1 MLVKLDHFPG
11 NRGENRKCLKPAP
24 SHGNLK
30 FNLQVCLSLLSQT
43 IGDTS
48 IPIAC
53 AGFGPNFVSRLL
65 NSFWSFW
72 CGFHQEELY
81 IYICCY
87 SQKYKRK
94 AKKKE
99 SDVWQRNINLL
110 SPSPI
115 SIRFQKKK
123 GPKICPTKSSLRK
136 SVAKIQQSGWPLVRN
151 EGINL
156 YWLVY
161 WG

>member
-1 MLVKLDHFPG
+1 MVEPPNLKNMLVKLDHFPG

-48 IPIAC
+48 IPTAC

-72 CGFHQEELY
+72 CGFHQEELF
-81 IYICCY
+81 ICCY

-94 AKKKE
+94 AKKRIRCLAKKHQSPE
-99 SDVWQRNINLL
+99 SL
-110 SPSPI
+110 PI
-115 SIRFQKKK
+115 SIRFRKRKC
-123 GPKICPTKSSLRK
+123 PKICTPK
-136 SVAKIQQSGWPLVRN
+136 V
-151 EGINL
+151 L
-156 YWLVY
+156 Y
-161 WG
+161 

>member
-1 MLVKLDHFPG
+1 MVEPPNLKNMLVKLDHFPG

-72 CGFHQEELY
+72 CGFHQEELF
-81 IYICCY
+81 IYMLLFSEIQEKG
-87 SQKYKRK
+87 QKKRIRCL
-94 AKKKE
+94 AKKH
-99 SDVWQRNINLL
+99 Q
-110 SPSPI
+110 SPEPLPYFYPI
-115 SIRFQKKK
+115 PKKK
-123 GPKICPTKSSLRK
+123 RSK
-136 SVAKIQQSGWPLVRN
+136 
-151 EGINL
+151 NL
-156 YWLVY
+156 PHKKFS
-161 WG
+161 